1 MFDSCSHCTI
11 TDGTERSLLSDKLL
25 GRELAEPSLDLCDDG
40 HLVFFAHASHW
51 PHDEEPTRVNS
62 LLLGFL
68 EGNDA
73 TVEADRLSYS

>member
-1 MFDSCSHCTI
+1 
-11 TDGTERSLLSDKLL
+11 
-25 GRELAEPSLDLCDDG
+25 LAEPSLDLCDDG